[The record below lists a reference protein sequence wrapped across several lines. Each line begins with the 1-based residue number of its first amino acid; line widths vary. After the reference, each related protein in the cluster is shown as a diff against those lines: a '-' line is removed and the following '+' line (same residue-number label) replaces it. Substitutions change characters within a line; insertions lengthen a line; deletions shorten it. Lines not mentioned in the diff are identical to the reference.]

1 MSWSFCKKQKTQII
15 EILYKLGVVSV
26 GKYSML
32 IIGLTREGN
41 KSFLITSLVDYMFPH
56 SNLPN
61 CTLSSDSFVNEIAFL
76 LLPLCRMCHIAERH
90 TCPSKS
96 LFSAF
101 WIMINILLKKTEY
114 FLQPSGIL
122 LLYGWLQFFQGKKR
136 AK

>member
-1 MSWSFCKKQKTQII
+1 MQIV
-15 EILYKLGVVSV
+15 EILSKLGVVSV

-32 IIGLTREGN
+32 IISLTREGN

-61 CTLSSDSFVNEIAFL
+61 LILSSDFFVNEIAFL
-76 LLPLCRMCHIAERH
+76 LLSLCWMCHIAERH
-90 TCPSKS
+90 ACPSKS

-101 WIMINILLKKTEY
+101 WIMINILLKKMEY

-122 LLYGWLQFFQGKKR
+122 L
-136 AK
+136 